1 MMKPRSNKPNRP
13 RRRLCAD
20 AERSGA
26 GGRIRPN
33 QPNRTGGRKR
43 RAVGRA
49 VRGWELGA
57 LARVFGAFAP
67 RADSGHREVV
77 GRMPAGATHAK
88 IAPVTRW
95 ACQGGSPHSNPFSP
109 ASPPPEPPNFGG
121 LAGAP
126 RPGRRRPRR
135 KLLKF
140 APSATD
146 RQVWRTS
153 TTEREETIPSPLQ
166 SPFFASIAALAPV
179 LLFALLASPSA
190 LAQSAEAGEGK
201 IKVERLLEAEPDKSW
216 ADENGW
222 TQLHWAAAADDGD
235 AARRLLK
242 LGMTAS
248 PAAKGDGSE
257 FSGEG
262 RRRAGLLGQ
271 DADGWANTGETP
283 LHVAAAFNASV
294 VASILIANDA
304 DIRAKDSGGR
314 TPLHHAARENAA
326 AVAGLLLVKLGGKI
340 NPKDRD
346 GDTPLHW
353 AARRDAAEV
362 AKLLVERA
370 GAAVKAV
377 NNRGE
382 TPLHLTARH
391 WRDREGRVG
400 VPEIAWLLLENGADV
415 NAKDGREETP
425 TDAAFL
431 TGRVMGSREMRLVLE
446 AEGGTVSA
454 AARAQFK
461 EAEALQTE
469 TERLLNADL
478 DPHWTDENGWTQLHW
493 SAVGNDGKAAHRLL
507 ELGADPNLAGKGG
520 VPVVFSEKGTAR
532 IRLSAHGSRSLHQ
545 GGVEWSTDL
554 NFGSVTPLWA
564 AATFNSSVVAAA
576 LLANGADV
584 NAKREDDRTPLH
596 QAALGNAAE
605 IANLLV
611 EKGAD
616 VKAKSKQGWTP
627 LHWAAEANAAEIA
640 KLLIDNGAE
649 VNAKNNE
656 GTTPL
661 HRAALSNAAEIV
673 KLLIEKGAEVE
684 AKTTGGDYIGWT
696 PLHRAALNN
705 APEVAK
711 LLIDGGANVHA
722 KTSDDYAGVTPLHM
736 ATWETA
742 AEIAKLLIDGGAEIN
757 AKNNGGWM
765 PLHWAAQRNVPE
777 IAKLLID
784 NGADVNTKAEN
795 GSTPLRLAVDNN
807 AAEIAKLLLAKDA
820 EVNAKDE
827 NEFTPLHWAALKN
840 VPEIAKLLIAS
851 GADVNVKDKDSA
863 TPLHMAAWRNVPEI
877 VKFLIANGSD
887 VNAKTNDGW
896 TSLHMVA
903 EANRQASAKLLL
915 ERGAD
920 VNAKEN
926 EGYTPL
932 HWAARNNALEVAKL
946 LLERGAAIDA
956 KVWKG
961 DYADW
966 TPVDVAIEEEHDDMQ
981 SLLKQHGGEC
991 NKQC

>member
-326 AVAGLLLVKLGGKI
+326 AAAGLLLVKLGGKI

-400 VPEIAWLLLENGADV
+400 VPEIAWLLLENGAEV
-415 NAKDGREETP
+415 NAKDGRGETP

-454 AARAQFK
+454 AARAKFK

-469 TERLLNADL
+469 TERILNADL

-493 SAVGNDGKAAHRLL
+493 AAVGNDGEAAHRLL
-507 ELGADPNLAGKGG
+507 ELGADPNLAGKGD
-520 VPVVFSEKGTAR
+520 VSVAFSEKGTAR
-532 IRLSAHGSRSLHQ
+532 LRLSAHGSRTLHRE
-545 GGVEWSTDL
+545 GMEWSNLGGMND
-554 NFGSVTPLWA
+554 VAPLILA
-564 AATFNSSVVAAA
+564 VASNSPAVVVAMIDH
-576 LLANGADV
+576 GADV
-584 NAKREDDRTPLH
+584 R
-596 QAALGNAAE
+596 
-605 IANLLV
+605 
-611 EKGAD
+611 
-616 VKAKSKQGWTP
+616 AKSKNGNTL
-627 LHWAAEANAAEIA
+627 LHWAARNDAAEIA
-640 KLLIDNGAE
+640 KMLIDRGANIEAKNKGGRTPLHWTAETNAAAVAKLLIVNNGAEVRAKSEDGVTPLHVAAYDNAAEVAKLLINNGAE
-649 VNAKNNE
+649 VNAKTE
-656 GTTPL
+656 
-661 HRAALSNAAEIV
+661 
-673 KLLIEKGAEVE
+673 
-684 AKTTGGDYIGWT
+684 DGWT
-696 PLHRAALNN
+696 PLLAAVVGYTAED
-705 APEVAK
+705 APVV
-711 LLIDGGANVHA
+711 G
-722 KTSDDYAGVTPLHM
+722 Y
-736 ATWETA
+736 A
-742 AEIAKLLIDGGAEIN
+742 AED
-757 AKNNGGWM
+757 
-765 PLHWAAQRNVPE
+765 
-777 IAKLLID
+777 
-784 NGADVNTKAEN
+784 
-795 GSTPLRLAVDNN
+795 
-807 AAEIAKLLLAKDA
+807 AAEVAKLLLAKGA
-820 EVNAKDE
+820 EVNAKS
-827 NEFTPLHWAALKN
+827 NYGT
-840 VPEIAKLLIAS
+840 
-851 GADVNVKDKDSA
+851 
-863 TPLHMAAWRNVPEI
+863 
-877 VKFLIANGSD
+877 
-887 VNAKTNDGW
+887 
-896 TSLHMVA
+896 
-903 EANRQASAKLLL
+903 
-915 ERGAD
+915 
-920 VNAKEN
+920 
-926 EGYTPL
+926 TPL
-932 HWAARNNALEVAKL
+932 HWAARGNAAEVVKLLLAKGAEVNAKDKYGSTPLHYAAYKNAAEVAKL
-946 LLERGAAIDA
+946 LIAKGAEINA
-956 KVWKG
+956 KVEKG
-961 DYADW
+961 DYAGS
-966 TPVDVAIEEEHDDMQ
+966 TPMDAAIDEKHAEMQ
-981 SLLKQHGGEC
+981 SFLKQHGGRC
-991 NKQC
+991 NTQC